1 MGGGNER
8 ICVGN
13 RLSDGRTAAMQFAL
27 RPKMNL
33 LALLLLA
40 FSCHGRRGLSKI
52 FRSGFFIII
61 CCKVSQKKY
70 LFANKLEHHCLD
82 NESQI

>member
-40 FSCHGRRGLSKI
+40 FSCHGTEDVASLEISLWFFYYYLLQSFSKKI
-52 FRSGFFIII
+52 SF
-61 CCKVSQKKY
+61 CK
-70 LFANKLEHHCLD
+70 
-82 NESQI
+82 

>member
-40 FSCHGRRGLSKI
+40 FSCHGRRGLSRDFALVFLLLFVAKFLKKNI
-52 FRSGFFIII
+52 F
-61 CCKVSQKKY
+61 
-70 LFANKLEHHCLD
+70 L
-82 NESQI
+82 QIN